1 MPAGYRYAC
10 RGGVARGVRDCTAG
24 TSKSLWEFERE
35 PIFLVEKSGQKWG
48 CRSCPKMECVF
59 ALKVVDLDLI
69 LAKTGCRSVS
79 SVFSPVQIDT
89 QSSTDRHPFLAWMS
103 ILPSHVCMGAIDIR
117 SCLLV
122 RLEAVG
128 GWNHEGGAEWMDF
141 GWKFCFAVTVGGL
154 VGFFADQK
162 V

>member
-117 SCLLV
+117 SSWM
-122 RLEAVG
+122 LER
-128 GWNHEGGAEWMDF
+128 
-141 GWKFCFAVTVGGL
+141 
-154 VGFFADQK
+154 
-162 V
+162 

>member
-1 MPAGYRYAC
+1 MPAGRRYAC

-69 LAKTGCRSVS
+69 LAKTDVDLYPAFLARY
-79 SVFSPVQIDT
+79 
-89 QSSTDRHPFLAWMS
+89 SSTSARYSLTSILFGLDVDPAQSCVHGRDRHPKQLDVGRMRGGH
-103 ILPSHVCMGAIDIR
+103 P
-117 SCLLV
+117 
-122 RLEAVG
+122 G
-128 GWNHEGGAEWMDF
+128 GW
-141 GWKFCFAVTVGGL
+141 AVFDSTTFDL
-154 VGFFADQK
+154 FIFYLSI
-162 V
+162 